1 MFCWI
6 LHGVKT
12 FFYLLNFLT
21 DGIKF
26 RCRKEISE
34 KTLDYTIN
42 YCVFAIVKRTDL
54 STGTDLKYRQT
65 PVFAPQSLHWE
76 TVQSS
81 RSWKKFHISSISTG
95 RFSGISPYGT
105 GHSAEQGVQRAVCSG
120 ARCVT
125 GTRRNSVTDSS
136 ITFRTPAFRHWIF
149 SAVCNLTDSHIY
161 S

>member
-1 MFCWI
+1 MNIARCENIFLSTEFPDRWNQI
-6 LHGVKT
+6 QVQKRNLRENAGLHYK
-12 FFYLLNFLT
+12 LLRICNM
-21 DGIKF
+21 
-26 RCRKEISE
+26 
-34 KTLDYTIN
+34 
-42 YCVFAIVKRTDL
+42 KRTDL
-54 STGTDLKYRQT
+54 SIGTDLKYRQT

-136 ITFRTPAFRHWIF
+136 ITFRTPAFRH
-149 SAVCNLTDSHIY
+149 
-161 S
+161 